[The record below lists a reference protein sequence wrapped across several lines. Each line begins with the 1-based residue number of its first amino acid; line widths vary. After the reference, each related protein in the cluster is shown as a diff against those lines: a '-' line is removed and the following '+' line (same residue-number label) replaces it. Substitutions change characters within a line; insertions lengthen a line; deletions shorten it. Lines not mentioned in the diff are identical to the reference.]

1 MAKIHFFQN
10 LRENSCPKNIKYKLM
25 KCIIIIEPILRLRTI
40 VFTAMRSNLDRRTKM
55 RIRLV
60 LPLLFAV
67 SLSLLAQENDIKVRR
82 GIPYSQALFP
92 GKDKMQK
99 LCFDFYEPAQSSDT
113 LRPLVITAFG
123 GGFVLGNRDYD
134 DMVEWCERFVKVG
147 YAAASIDY
155 RLMPGRKFSSKELVR
170 TGYMAAQDVSAAV
183 RFFKAHGQEYGIDT
197 GRIFL
202 LGQSAGAV
210 AILHAVFM
218 DENERPAYTYEE
230 PALPPLHSL
239 GTEEAKNECFSVAGV
254 VSLWG
259 CIFDPEMLDAD
270 ETTPICLIHGG
281 KDKILPADSG
291 YAFSIPGLPYAYGS
305 EVMAEQLKK
314 SGTSSF
320 EFHFLENESHAF
332 YFKYLC
338 IYQIDELK
346 FDRCFEIARS
356 FMLPGA
362 P

>member
-1 MAKIHFFQN
+1 MHYN
-10 LRENSCPKNIKYKLM
+10 KYVHIAFKGY
-25 KCIIIIEPILRLRTI
+25 CFRT
-40 VFTAMRSNLDRRTKM
+40 MRSNLDRKTKM
-55 RIRLV
+55 RIWLL
-60 LPLLFAV
+60 LPLLFVASC
-67 SLSLLAQENDIKVRR
+67 SLFAQEDSIRVRR

-123 GGFVLGNRDYD
+123 GGFVLGTRDYA
-134 DMVEWCERFVKVG
+134 DMVEWCERFVKAG

-183 RFFKAHGQEYGIDT
+183 RFFKAHGEEYGIDT

-210 AILHAVFM
+210 AVLHAVFM
-218 DENERPAYTYEE
+218 DEDERPADTYEE

-239 GTEEAKNECFSVAGV
+239 GTDEAKNEHFSVAGV

-281 KDKILPADSG
+281 KDKILPSDSG

-314 SGTSSF
+314 NGTNPY
-320 EFHFLENESHAF
+320 EFHFLEGESHAF

-338 IYQIDELK
+338 LFQIDDLK
-346 FDRCFEIARS
+346 FDRCFEMART
-356 FMLPGA
+356 FMQRHGGK
-362 P
+362 